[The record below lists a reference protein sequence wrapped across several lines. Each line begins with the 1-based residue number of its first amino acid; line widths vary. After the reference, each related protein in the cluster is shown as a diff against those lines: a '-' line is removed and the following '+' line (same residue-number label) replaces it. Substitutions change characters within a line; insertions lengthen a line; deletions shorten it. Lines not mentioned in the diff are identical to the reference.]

1 MEVFLIIAIIF
12 TLFCYIFIRVTENKS
27 KNKQNNKQ
35 NFVGIYDG
43 STYNGNINDLALDK
57 KHPFCYY
64 SNDKFFIKNQNQF
77 EEITFDSDFNFK
89 KFKNYSIYTISVTS
103 LSATYDNYYKIF
115 KVLLPIDKD
124 YKDKNLTKKF
134 KTFCEKNIG
143 VKKYLKKIN

>member
-1 MEVFLIIAIIF
+1 MEVFLIIAVIS
-12 TLFCYIFIRVTENKS
+12 LFLYLFLLVI

-35 NFVGIYDG
+35 NFIGIYDG

-77 EEITFDSDFNFK
+77 EKITFDSNFNFE

-103 LSATYDNYYKIF
+103 ISAIHDNYHKIF

-124 YKDKNLTKKF
+124 CKDKNLTKKF
-134 KTFCEKNIG
+134 RTFCEKNIE
-143 VKKYLKKIN
+143 VKNI